1 MVDQQQRADEHEAG
15 EEHMTDVC
23 EWEDVTNAFRKTATS
38 LGEGELLRS
47 EYIYGVAK
55 AMVTVHGV

>member
-15 EEHMTDVC
+15 EEHRTDSS
-23 EWEDVTNAFRKTATS
+23 EWEDVTNAFHETATS

-47 EYIYGVAK
+47 EYIY
-55 AMVTVHGV
+55 ME